1 MKVWVDEIAK
11 WVVAEPLPPVEYGMD
26 EGALEALLARP
37 LAPENPGRWVA
48 RGALWVKREP
58 LPALEYR
65 MDEAERAALL
75 ERATA
80 PRNPG
85 RWIDRA
91 RNRDAGK
98 PL

>member
-26 EGALEALLARP
+26 EGALEALLARL

-65 MDEAERAALL
+65 MDEAEAKRAI
-75 ERATA
+75 A

-91 RNRDAGK
+91 RKDAGK

>member
-11 WVVAEPLPPVEYGMD
+11 WVVAEPLPPVEGRMD
-26 EGALEALLARP
+26 EEALEALLARP

-58 LPALEYR
+58 LPALECR
-65 MDEAERAALL
+65 MDETEATALL
-75 ERATA
+75 ERAIA

-91 RNRDAGK
+91 QRDAGK

>member
-1 MKVWVDEIAK
+1 MRVWVDEIAK
-11 WVVAEPLPPVEYGMD
+11 WVVAEPLPPVEYRMD

-37 LAPENPGRWVA
+37 LAPENPGQWVA

-65 MDEAERAALL
+65 MDEAEPL
-75 ERATA
+75 ERALA

-91 RNRDAGK
+91 QRDAGK

>member
-11 WVVAEPLPPVEYGMD
+11 WVVAEPLPPVEYRMD

-65 MDEAERAALL
+65 MDEAATALL
-75 ERATA
+75 ERAIA

-91 RNRDAGK
+91 RSRDAGE

>member
-11 WVVAEPLPPVEYGMD
+11 WVVAEPLPPVEYRMD

-65 MDEAERAALL
+65 MDEAATALL
-75 ERATA
+75 ERAIA

>member
-11 WVVAEPLPPVEYGMD
+11 WVVGEPLPPVEYRID
-26 EGALEALLARP
+26 EGALEALLARL

-65 MDEAERAALL
+65 MDEGEVTALL
-75 ERATA
+75 ERAIA

>member
-11 WVVAEPLPPVEYGMD
+11 WVVAEPPPPVEYRMEYRMD
-26 EGALEALLARP
+26 EGALLARP

-58 LPALEYR
+58 LPALEY
-65 MDEAERAALL
+65 MDEAEATALL
-75 ERATA
+75 EGAIA

>member
-1 MKVWVDEIAK
+1 MKVWADEIAK
-11 WVVAEPLPPVEYGMD
+11 WVVAETWTTVEYRMD

-37 LAPENPGRWVA
+37 LAPVNPGRWMA

-91 RNRDAGK
+91 RKDAGK

>member
-1 MKVWVDEIAK
+1 
-11 WVVAEPLPPVEYGMD
+11 VAEPLPPVEYRMD
-26 EGALEALLARP
+26 EGALEGLLARP

-48 RGALWVKREP
+48 RGGLWVKREP

-65 MDEAERAALL
+65 MDEAEATALL
-75 ERATA
+75 ERPIP

-91 RNRDAGK
+91 QRDAGK

>member
-11 WVVAEPLPPVEYGMD
+11 WVVAEPLPPVEYRMD
-26 EGALEALLARP
+26 EEALEVLLARP

-65 MDEAERAALL
+65 MDEAEAKRAI
-75 ERATA
+75 A

>member
-11 WVVAEPLPPVEYGMD
+11 WVVAKPLPPVEYRMD
-26 EGALEALLARP
+26 KGALEALLARP

-48 RGALWVKREP
+48 RRPLWVKREP
-58 LPALEYR
+58 LPALE
-65 MDEAERAALL
+65 MDEAEAAALL
-75 ERATA
+75 ERAIA

-91 RNRDAGK
+91 QRDAGK

>member
-11 WVVAEPLPPVEYGMD
+11 WVVAEPLPPVEY
-26 EGALEALLARP
+26 
-37 LAPENPGRWVA
+37 
-48 RGALWVKREP
+48 
-58 LPALEYR
+58 R
-65 MDEAERAALL
+65 MDEAEATALL

-91 RNRDAGK
+91 RRDAGK

>member
-11 WVVAEPLPPVEYGMD
+11 WVVAEPLPPVEYRMD
-26 EGALEALLARP
+26 EGALEGLLARP

-48 RGALWVKREP
+48 RGRGALLVKREP
-58 LPALEYR
+58 LPALE
-65 MDEAERAALL
+65 MDEAEATALL
-75 ERATA
+75 ERAIA

>member
-11 WVVAEPLPPVEYGMD
+11 WVVAEPLPPVEYRMD

-65 MDEAERAALL
+65 MDEAEAGGPLGEGYRPQK
-75 ERATA
+75 
-80 PRNPG
+80 PRPV
-85 RWIDRA
+85 D
-91 RNRDAGK
+91 
-98 PL
+98 

>member
-11 WVVAEPLPPVEYGMD
+11 WVVAEPLPPVEYRMD

-58 LPALEYR
+58 LPALE
-65 MDEAERAALL
+65 MDEAEATALL
-75 ERATA
+75 ERAIA